1 MSTKI
6 KTIKAREILDS
17 RGDPT
22 IETGVILEGG
32 VSAWAK
38 VPSGV
43 STGKFE
49 AKELRDNDQKRYRGK
64 GVLRACKNV
73 NLKIAKALRS
83 KDARKQKEIDGIM
96 LSLDGTKKKSKLG
109 ANAILSV
116 SLACARAGARAQD
129 LELWQWIR
137 KIADCESRVQVVES
151 VIKPISSDL
160 PRPCFNLI
168 NGGKHADNKL
178 EFQEFWAIPVSASS
192 FREAVRMGS
201 EVFYSLK
208 ALCREKGYYT
218 DVGNEGGFGLEL
230 DSNAQ
235 AVEMLI
241 EAVERAGFGL
251 PRDFVLGLDV
261 AASSFY
267 QDGQYIFKFEG
278 FSLSSERL
286 INLYYEW
293 INKYPLFVIED
304 GLAEEDW
311 EAWASLRKKL
321 GDKVQ
326 IIGDDLLVTNIKRLE
341 RAIKLKAANAILIKP
356 NQIGT
361 LTETLDCIK
370 KAHKNNFDTV
380 VSHRSG
386 DTCDTFIADLAV
398 GARAGQIK
406 TGSLV
411 RSERT
416 CKYNRLMEI
425 ESEFLHRNF
434 DT

>member
-22 IETGVILEGG
+22 IEAKVIVETGIKTRAE
-32 VSAWAK
+32 
-38 VPSGV
+38 VPSGA

-49 AKELRDNDQKRYRGK
+49 AYELRDNDPKRYRGK
-64 GVLRACKNV
+64 GVLKACRNV
-73 NLKIAKALRS
+73 NTVIAKALKG

-96 LSLDGTKKKSKLG
+96 LGLDGTKRKSKLG

-116 SLACARAGARAQD
+116 SLACARAGAVAQG

-137 KIADCESRVQVVES
+137 KIADCESKVQNVKS
-151 VIKPISSDL
+151 IIKPISSDL

-178 EFQEFWAIPVSASS
+178 EFQEFWVIPVSASS

-208 ALCREKGYYT
+208 ALCKEKGYDT
-218 DVGNEGGFGLEL
+218 DVGNEGGFGPEL
-230 DSNAQ
+230 DSNDQ

-241 EAVERAGFGL
+241 EAVERAGFRL

-261 AASSFY
+261 AANSFY
-267 QDGQYIFKFEG
+267 QDGQYIFKSEG
-278 FSLSSERL
+278 LSLSSERL
-286 INLYYEW
+286 INLYHEW
-293 INKYPLFVIED
+293 VNKYPLFVIED

-311 EAWASLRKKL
+311 EAWVSLRKKL

-326 IIGDDLLVTNIKRLE
+326 IIGDDLLVTNVNRLE
-341 RAIKLKAANAILIKP
+341 RAIKLNAANAILIKP

-398 GARAGQIK
+398 GVRAGQIK

-425 ESEFLHRNF
+425 EYELLKLK
-434 DT
+434 